1 MELFFVPVTFYDCS
15 SDGTII
21 DQKNDNLFIPIY
33 QNDLP
38 IATSTEIVNSAG
50 LITTAYDNLRA
61 ACSDFDL
68 CSWVSKTP
76 GNTNISDFFPQNVF
90 SYTSRPI
97 IEFKKSN
104 YFVRSDTTPWRAYNT
119 LIDAVRD
126 TNEQFRITYNVS
138 EGYLI
143 TGSLYLAFFAAND
156 DFSIV
161 QTYTIRNEFNKN
173 LRYTHRSSFV
183 VSSMPEFRRLL
194 TGSDTGIPDRLAS
207 DPYAGGG
214 TSTQEGGTGDFDG
227 TSDDIDFPAVPTL
240 SASSTGFIKLYNPTV
255 AQLNALANYMWSN
268 NLFDPA
274 IWKKIFA
281 DPMDAI
287 LGLSIV
293 PVAVPSGTAQ
303 AVTVGNIPTDVNMT
317 VATSQYVEL
326 DCGTLNVNEYWGAYL
341 DYDPYTRA
349 EIYLPYIGIKPISV
363 DDIMGKAVAIKYHV
377 DILSGACVA
386 YIKCGDSVLY
396 SYIGQCASS
405 IPITGNDWTNVIN
418 GVMSI
423 AGAIGTTVAT
433 GGATAPM
440 ALGTTAS
447 TMVNQMKPNIQKSG
461 GMSGTGGMLAIQKP
475 YMILTRPRQALPE
488 NQNTF
493 MGYPSFITLSL
504 ADVSGY
510 TEIES
515 IHLENMTGTGAEIAE
530 IESILKTG
538 VIL

>member
-1 MELFFVPVTFYDCS
+1 
-15 SDGTII
+15 
-21 DQKNDNLFIPIY
+21 
-33 QNDLP
+33 
-38 IATSTEIVNSAG
+38 
-50 LITTAYDNLRA
+50 
-61 ACSDFDL
+61 
-68 CSWVSKTP
+68 
-76 GNTNISDFFPQNVF
+76 
-90 SYTSRPI
+90 
-97 IEFKKSN
+97 
-104 YFVRSDTTPWRAYNT
+104 
-119 LIDAVRD
+119 
-126 TNEQFRITYNVS
+126 
-138 EGYLI
+138 
-143 TGSLYLAFFAAND
+143 
-156 DFSIV
+156 
-161 QTYTIRNEFNKN
+161 
-173 LRYTHRSSFV
+173 
-183 VSSMPEFRRLL
+183 
-194 TGSDTGIPDRLAS
+194 
-207 DPYAGGG
+207 
-214 TSTQEGGTGDFDG
+214 
-227 TSDDIDFPAVPTL
+227 
-240 SASSTGFIKLYNPTV
+240 
-255 AQLNALANYMWSN
+255 
-268 NLFDPA
+268 
-274 IWKKIFA
+274 
-281 DPMDAI
+281 
-287 LGLSIV
+287 
-293 PVAVPSGTAQ
+293 
-303 AVTVGNIPTDVNMT
+303 
-317 VATSQYVEL
+317 
-326 DCGTLNVNEYWGAYL
+326 
-341 DYDPYTRA
+341 
-349 EIYLPYIGIKPISV
+349 
-363 DDIMGKAVAIKYHV
+363 MGKAVAIKYHV